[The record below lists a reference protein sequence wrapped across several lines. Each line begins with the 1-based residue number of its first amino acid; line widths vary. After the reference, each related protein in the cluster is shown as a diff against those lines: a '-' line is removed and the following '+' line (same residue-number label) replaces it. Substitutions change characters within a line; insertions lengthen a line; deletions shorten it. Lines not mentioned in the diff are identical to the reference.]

1 MAETRLL
8 IVAERCEQMRAGL
21 TRWLKMCCPHFAF
34 LAVADVE
41 SSLDTDAIGEAA
53 AALIGAAGLAAIDGW
68 LDRQIDWLRA
78 NSPDLRLVVVVDL
91 ERSDKTK
98 AVRALITR
106 SDVQGYIPT
115 STNTAV
121 AKAAL
126 DLVVAGGHYLPK
138 FPDQDQSALASID
151 LSEMVM
157 WTDALTM
164 LTPYEKAIL
173 RVLAGGARNR
183 DIADRLGM
191 SISTVEAHVHSIVR
205 KLNVRDR
212 T

>member
-1 MAETRLL
+1 
-8 IVAERCEQMRAGL
+8 
-21 TRWLKMCCPHFAF
+21 MCCPHFAF

-41 SSLDTDAIGEAA
+41 SSLDTDAIGKAA

-78 NSPDLRLVVVVDL
+78 NSPDLRLVLVVDL

-126 DLVVAGGHYLPK
+126 DLVVAGGHYFPK
-138 FPDQDQSALASID
+138 FPVAPASID
-151 LSEMVM
+151 LSEMIM
-157 WTDALTM
+157 WTEAFAM
-164 LTPYEKAIL
+164 LTPYEKAVL
-173 RVLAGGARNR
+173 RALAGGARNR

-191 SISTVEAHVHSIVR
+191 SVSTVEAHVHSIVR

-212 T
+212 TEVAVAIRRG